1 MDRVHLACLCG
12 GCPDR
17 TRIESRSSTPVR
29 PRSKASVLALAVTC
43 GAGIALLAGPSWTRQ
58 GADAPKAPAKPAG
71 ALSPEASGAR
81 EEAERWTKDDF
92 MKSAGS
98 MREVMKSFAG
108 EWKFKFFAGDPI
120 APRPY
125 LLAGQESDVHPPEE
139 TSKEVGRV
147 LEALYARFYE
157 EYGAPCGI
165 KPLEV
170 PVPVWI
176 FQDVGTYEKAH
187 EKNPAFAPLSSKNVG
202 GYYRGAAF
210 GITVG
215 EGEDADVRSSGF
227 LYLWNSDDLEGVAI
241 HEGTHQLIGF
251 NGKNRRFG
259 GGESPWFQEGIAE
272 YWAGYEKSYD
282 VQTKKYRFEIGRLSR
297 RLVDQRWKLARSA
310 FQSEDPEA
318 QFTLRGLLDFSYGD
332 FQSARAASDAERS
345 DPKASLKVG
354 LVYAQGWALCHFLN
368 RAHDGKYRP
377 GFLKYVREEL
387 SGNGG
392 PESFA
397 KCFGLKSE
405 EDWAGMEEEWKT
417 YVLEDLRKQA
427 RALDRR

>member
-12 GCPDR
+12 GGPDR
-17 TRIESRSSTPVR
+17 TRIEARSSTPAR
-29 PRSKASVLALAVTC
+29 PPSKASVLALAVIC
-43 GAGIALLAGPSWTRQ
+43 GAGSALLAGPAWARQ
-58 GADAPKAPAKPAG
+58 GADTPKAPAKPAG
-71 ALSPEASGAR
+71 APSPEATAAR

-92 MKSAGS
+92 MKSAGG

-108 EWKFKFFAGDPI
+108 KWKFKFFAGDAI

-139 TSKEVGRV
+139 TSREVGRV

-157 EYGAPCGI
+157 EYGKPCGI

-176 FQDVGTYEKAH
+176 FMDKGAYEKAH
-187 EKNPAFAPLSSKNVG
+187 KETPGFAPLSSEHVG

-227 LYLWNSDDLEGVAI
+227 LYLWNSEDLEGVAI
-241 HEGTHQLIGF
+241 HEGTHQLMGF
-251 NGKNRRFG
+251 NGKSQAFRAG
-259 GGESPWFQEGIAE
+259 QSPWFQEGIAE

-282 VQTKKYRFEIGRLSR
+282 VETKKYRFEIGRLSR
-297 RLVDQRWKLARSA
+297 GLVKQRWTHARNA
-310 FQSEDPEA
+310 FQSDDPDQ
-318 QFTLRGLLDFSYGD
+318 QFTLRGLLEFGYGD
-332 FQSARAASDAERS
+332 FAAAQAAAYTEKP

-354 LVYAQGWALCHFLN
+354 LVYSQGWALCHFLN
-368 RAHDGKYRP
+368 QALQAKYRP

-387 SGNGG
+387 DGTGG
-392 PESFA
+392 AESFA

-405 EDWAGMEEEWKT
+405 EDWERMEEEWKT
-417 YVLEDLRKQA
+417 YVVQDLRKQV
-427 RALDRR
+427 RALERR